1 MYLWLFNRG
10 EKPWRREGSWQ
21 VQAVITDQRPS
32 RVITDRETVDQLEL
46 RTPQS
51 VVMRP
56 HTHDGPISCCAVKP
70 SLSSFT
76 YSRRSRWRCGSP
88 GGVGGA
94 SYPAILLLP
103 APCCLGN
110 SGIWPPAYLPRKV
123 ILSLPHLHPPP
134 ETPVSRSWQRCACST
149 AHVTLCLKISEKV
162 VFRSGLH
169 MSHGYRGLIPFP
181 VG

>member
-1 MYLWLFNRG
+1 
-10 EKPWRREGSWQ
+10 
-21 VQAVITDQRPS
+21 
-32 RVITDRETVDQLEL
+32 
-46 RTPQS
+46 
-51 VVMRP
+51 MRP

-70 SLSSFT
+70 SLSPFT

-123 ILSLPHLHPPP
+123 ILSLPHLHHRRLLYRGAGKG
-134 ETPVSRSWQRCACST
+134 VHALQ
-149 AHVTLCLKISEKV
+149 
-162 VFRSGLH
+162 H
-169 MSHGYRGLIPFP
+169 MSPCVSKSARKWCSDLPYIRHMATEGP
-181 VG
+181 VGIIFILQTWQTQLIIRSNTASVSFPSPSDTQFPPHKVISRERRWV